1 MSRNNQ
7 QRRAS
12 KRRERVRRATRAGH
26 SRPHQPPP
34 KDPDASH
41 SWFGSDTYVDP
52 SFDNPSFGNLSFDSP
67 YLDSSFDDDLDADLD
82 FDLDALLEDGLDAER
97 ATYRATQDRT
107 RRPTH
112 PLTRPPVQ
120 TGVDDV
126 PTAQEAGD
134 KLSVLLTEV
143 AVVREISQ
151 RDYHLRIRHIA
162 ARALVTLSSAAQRV
176 LDQQLTLRL
185 RTVLTALWEQGWQ
198 PTDLLHV
205 TRRTDTRT
213 AALVAALVTDHAR
226 RLPLDRA
233 PEGWRAQLPAAEA
246 TARAAGLLAPPGC
259 DFAVVDVQLRAANG
273 PLDAWTAALR
283 LTTELE
289 SLPPLTCLLDPP
301 SRWGIGRRRVRSQP
315 THGER
320 DKMLTKIRA
329 LLAKAEAT
337 NYVAEAE
344 ALTAKAQDLMTRHS
358 IDQALLAADDERP
371 VDVVSL
377 RVHIEAPYAA
387 EKMRLLSQV
396 AHSNRCK
403 AIWLD
408 QVSIGTLVGTPIDV
422 DQVELLFTSL
432 LIQATRAM
440 AEAGARQAGS
450 YDRSASF
457 RRSFVVSYAVRI
469 GERLTEATTTAAADY
484 GKQLVPVLQRQAEA
498 VETEFDRLFPDTV
511 PIRGNS
517 RYSMQGWEAG
527 RAAADRATFVAGRLT
542 GS

>member
-1 MSRNNQ
+1 MGRRTSESAQRPTPSGVNDERLSRQEANDKLQ
-7 QRRAS
+7 S
-12 KRRERVRRATRAGH
+12 
-26 SRPHQPPP
+26 
-34 KDPDASH
+34 
-41 SWFGSDTYVDP
+41 
-52 SFDNPSFGNLSFDSP
+52 
-67 YLDSSFDDDLDADLD
+67 
-82 FDLDALLEDGLDAER
+82 LLE
-97 ATYRATQDRT
+97 
-107 RRPTH
+107 
-112 PLTRPPVQ
+112 V
-120 TGVDDV
+120 
-126 PTAQEAGD
+126 TAII
-134 KLSVLLTEV
+134 
-143 AVVREISQ
+143 RELSQ
-151 RDYHLRIRHIA
+151 RDYQLRIRHIA
-162 ARALVTLSSAAQRV
+162 ARELLSLNAAGQRV

-185 RTVLTALWEQGWQ
+185 QTVLTATWEHGWQ

-213 AALVAALVTDHAR
+213 AALAAALVTDHAR
-226 RLPLDRA
+226 RLPLDQA
-233 PEGWRAQLPAAEA
+233 PDAWRAQLPAAEA
-246 TARAAGLLAPPGC
+246 TARAAGLLAAAAP
-259 DFAVVDVQLRAANG
+259 DFAVVDVQLRAGTG
-273 PLDAWTAALR
+273 PIDAWTAALR
-283 LTTELE
+283 LATELE
-289 SLPPLTCLLDPP
+289 GLPPLTCLLDPP
-301 SRWGIGRRRVRSQP
+301 SRWGTGRRRVRSQP
-315 THGER
+315 AHAER
-320 DKMLTKIRA
+320 DKVLGKIRA

-469 GERLTEATTTAAADY
+469 GERLTEASTTATADY
-484 GKQLVPVLQRQAEA
+484 GKQLVPVLQHQAEA
-498 VETEFDRLFPDTV
+498 VEAEFDRLFPDTL
-511 PIRGNS
+511 PRGGNS
-517 RYSMQGWEAG
+517 RYSMRGWEAG

-542 GS
+542 GG